1 MNIRR
6 IIIFTWQLPKTR
18 VEFVEI
24 FPASSTSFASRVVGP
39 FQSHVLKVSTNL
51 IYIIQTIFHIFFN
64 ILLTLCAVVN
74 ELNFRWHWGPVKLL
88 EQVAFTSPATLFQN
102 STRDV
107 PSMSWYS
114 YKYYH
119 NCIELNE
126 LKANTLTNYFHIR
139 VFTEFRSFR
148 ASTRARVRS
157 EVHFARGAEVEG
169 REREEAEGREGEEAE
184 GREEGEDILLFCF
197 CFFFWKKLMKKK
209 EKPSFLCGM

>member
-119 NCIELNE
+119 NLYWVKWTESKYINKLFSYSSIYRISFLSSVDEG
-126 LKANTLTNYFHIR
+126 ARSIR
-139 VFTEFRSFR
+139 SPLRTRSR
-148 ASTRARVRS
+148 SGGTRERGSGGTRGRGS
-157 EVHFARGAEVEG
+157 GGTRGRGSGGTRRRRRHFAF
-169 REREEAEGREGEEAE
+169 
-184 GREEGEDILLFCF
+184 LFL
-197 CFFFWKKLMKKK
+197 FFFF
-209 EKPSFLCGM
+209 EKN